1 MFNVRLLTQKISI
14 GVRAINQQKLLQDIA
29 SLPPLAQQEA
39 IDFIAFL
46 KQRYIR
52 PSPQKNKLPSLEKEP
67 FIGMWKNRDDMA
79 DSSTWVRNLRQSEW
93 G

>member
-1 MFNVRLLTQKISI
+1 M
-14 GVRAINQQKLLQDIA
+14 NQQKLLQDVA

-52 PSPQKNKLPSLEKEP
+52 HPVSKNKLSSIDTEP
-67 FIGMWKNRDDMA
+67 FIGMWKNRADMS
-79 DSSTWVRNLRQSEW
+79 DSSAWVRNLRQNEW

>member
-1 MFNVRLLTQKISI
+1 M
-14 GVRAINQQKLLQDIA
+14 NQQKLLQDVE

-52 PSPQKNKLPSLEKEP
+52 HSLPKNKLSPIEKEP

-79 DSSTWVRNLRQSEW
+79 DSSTWVRHLRQSEW

>member
-1 MFNVRLLTQKISI
+1 M
-14 GVRAINQQKLLQDIA
+14 NQQKLLQDVA

-46 KQRYIR
+46 KQRYRRKPILET
-52 PSPQKNKLPSLEKEP
+52 KLSSIEAEP
-67 FIGMWKNRDDMA
+67 FIGMWKNRSDMV
-79 DSSTWVRNLRQSEW
+79 DSSTWVRNLRQKEW

>member
-1 MFNVRLLTQKISI
+1 M
-14 GVRAINQQKLLQDIA
+14 NQQKLLQDVA

-46 KQRYIR
+46 KQRHMR
-52 PSPQKNKLPSLEKEP
+52 HSLPKNKIPSIESEP
-67 FIGMWKNRDDMA
+67 FIGMWKNRTDMV
-79 DSSTWVRNLRQSEW
+79 DSSVWVRNLRQNEW

>member
-1 MFNVRLLTQKISI
+1 M
-14 GVRAINQQKLLQDIA
+14 NQQKLLQDVA

-39 IDFIAFL
+39 IDFITFL

-52 PSPQKNKLPSLEKEP
+52 HSVPKNKQPSIETEP
-67 FIGMWKNRDDMA
+67 FIGMWKNRADMA